1 MKRGW
6 SFRKQQDREHFLNHG
21 PSNGSLT
28 NQSIENSCYV
38 DLKVFLCNHF
48 LTFLLNLSFRI
59 CARKRY
65 NQYDIK
71 FWSTTS
77 SCSRCTSTCARAQW
91 RGMQQIF
98 IQNQSCQ
105 LLILTSGSSYLQKNL
120 KLDSQFWAKV
130 QRRQLHSPDVN
141 TYIYVVLDPNVT
153 GSLLMRLCC

>member
-28 NQSIENSCYV
+28 NQSIKNSCYV

-105 LLILTSGSSYLQKNL
+105 LLILTSGSCYLQKNL

>member
-1 MKRGW
+1 MYRRCILLIKYIDQVIFSKKLKAKMCESGEVGGGGGVFLKKSGMKRGW

-91 RGMQQIF
+91 RGMRQIF
-98 IQNQSCQ
+98 IQN
-105 LLILTSGSSYLQKNL
+105 
-120 KLDSQFWAKV
+120 
-130 QRRQLHSPDVN
+130 
-141 TYIYVVLDPNVT
+141 
-153 GSLLMRLCC
+153 